1 MMKLEEQVANIEPA
15 KEMKDLGSKQDAHFS
30 YFQVDEW
37 NVVLRETREM
47 FNPNSY
53 STINKDTFIC
63 SAPTVAEL
71 GEMLP
76 EEYNTAYLLNDKE
89 EKNWGAYKNRMY
101 QTNPSVKAETEA
113 DARAK
118 MWIWL
123 KKEGLI

>member
-1 MMKLEEQVANIEPA
+1 MKIEDQVANIEPA
-15 KEMKDLGSKQDAHFS
+15 KEMKELGSKQDAYFS

-71 GEMLP
+71 GEML
-76 EEYNTAYLLNDKE
+76 
-89 EKNWGAYKNRMY
+89 KNRLVSY
-101 QTNPSVKAETEA
+101 YVDHDGSVYHVTTFGKAIMFIDSKEA

-118 MWIWL
+118 MWIYL